1 MFISTYAFGKQN
13 GGFNKRADTPG
24 TEPARCAERSLDETD
39 HLGRDWVSPPT
50 ETGVHIE
57 ANFSQA
63 DVYSFEKRFND
74 LYLKLL
80 SRTPCRP
87 MAGKLTTIQYLF

>member
-1 MFISTYAFGKQN
+1 MHSESRMEGLISGLTP
-13 GGFNKRADTPG
+13 PG

-63 DVYSFEKRFND
+63 DFYSFEKRSND

>member
-1 MFISTYAFGKQN
+1 MHSESRMEGLISGL
-13 GGFNKRADTPG
+13 TPREQSPPDVPNVLLMKPTTSEEIG
-24 TEPARCAERSLDETD
+24 CP
-39 HLGRDWVSPPT
+39 PPT